1 SVVIAGR
8 PNAGKSSLLNA
19 LSGRDSAIVTSVEG
33 TTRDV
38 LREHI
43 HIDGMPLHIIDT
55 AGLRDSP
62 DEVEQ
67 IGIQRAWNEIRQAD
81 RILLLVDSRSSPAA
95 SPAELWPEFV
105 AQLSQPE
112 KVTLVRN

>member
-1 SVVIAGR
+1 MKLVIAGP

-19 LSGRDSAIVTSVEG
+19 LSGRDSAIVTPFEG

-43 HIDGMPLHIIDT
+43 QIDGMPLHLVDT

-62 DEVEQ
+62 DDIEREGMRPRPLGDGGRGPQ
-67 IGIQRAWNEIRQAD
+67 PPGGRRRRAGEPGPR
-81 RILLLVDSRSSPAA
+81 RPPEHRRSP
-95 SPAELWPEFV
+95 
-105 AQLSQPE
+105 
-112 KVTLVRN
+112 